1 MLNGL
6 MRHQGSETSS
16 LVRHFLDQWN
26 HGWRRL
32 VKWAAV
38 AEAIK
43 SFKNP
48 FLWCVISSFVSTVWV
63 LRIQPATPCG
73 PETLVLPRCFQCDAV
88 WIFCCWTFPL
98 RVPVSA
104 ASSINATTWQWEGFA
119 PRFLNQ
125 SPSVAADCMAA
136 PQGQEP
142 EPCISTQPVTLEE
155 RQHRYLDSSCL
166 YHGQASHLISHK
178 PNLTSSIGIIGSIG
192 MSSQWTVPQEAPF
205 LSHPLTGGSHT
216 LAAFMGPR
224 AEDMDRVLLPLPVPI
239 STLGSHHPSDE
250 TQTDAPLQ
258 ELEFHDFQEGSGSG
272 SGSATTLFFTDCTKP
287 LTARGDEIGA
297 GQMVQI
303 LWQ

>member
-1 MLNGL
+1 MAWWGIKVLKHG
-6 MRHQGSETSS
+6 

-26 HGWRRL
+26 HGRRRP

-125 SPSVAADCMAA
+125 SPSVAADSMAA

-205 LSHPLTGGSHT
+205 LSHPLTGVHT
-216 LAAFMGPR
+216 SWLHSLAPEQMTWTGFCCLCQSPSAPWAVITHQMR
-224 AEDMDRVLLPLPVPI
+224 LKRMLL
-239 STLGSHHPSDE
+239 S
-250 TQTDAPLQ
+250 
-258 ELEFHDFQEGSGSG
+258 
-272 SGSATTLFFTDCTKP
+272 
-287 LTARGDEIGA
+287 RN
-297 GQMVQI
+297 
-303 LWQ
+303 